1 MSVTRGDV
9 RRPRQVTRD
18 RSLAYSAAN
27 VRQAHGESVRRAPGG
42 VAETTRAKSSP
53 RVKSSAAA
61 VSSSSAPTKP
71 SAAAP
76 SPAPGG
82 VSAVQRAR
90 LLGSALRVVA
100 ERGYGEMSVARV
112 AGGAGVSRRTFYE
125 AFVDREDCFLA
136 LFEDALARLTERV
149 ADAYGR
155 GDSADWAGR
164 VRAGL
169 TGLLVFLEEEPKL
182 ARVLVVDALRG
193 GPRVL
198 ARRARMLEELSVV
211 VQRDGARARGR
222 QGGLPGLTGEGV
234 VGAAFGMIHTRLS
247 QRDGQGADAG
257 SLLGLR
263 NALVATVVLPYLGF
277 AAARREL
284 ARPAPSM
291 GLAAGRGMV
300 VAPQS
305 GAADGA
311 VMRVDPLVDLPMRV
325 TYRTLR
331 VLGALAQHPG
341 ASNRVVGELAGVHD
355 QGQISKLL
363 ARLDGLGLIEN
374 KHRARAAR
382 RDGRARRVA
391 GEANAWCLTAR
402 GVEVERALMVRGN
415 HDGGVG

>member
-1 MSVTRGDV
+1 MPVSAMSVSA
-9 RRPRQVTRD
+9 RR
-18 RSLAYSAAN
+18 SC
-27 VRQAHGESVRRAPGG
+27 
-42 VAETTRAKSSP
+42 SP
-53 RVKSSAAA
+53 PLR
-61 VSSSSAPTKP
+61 
-71 SAAAP
+71 
-76 SPAPGG
+76 G

-90 LLGSALRVVA
+90 LLGSALRIVA

-112 AGGAGVSRRTFYE
+112 ASGAGVSRRTFYE

-136 LFEDALARLTERV
+136 LFKDALARLVERV

-155 GDSADWAGR
+155 GDSTDWAGR

-169 TGLLVFLEEEPKL
+169 TGLLVFLEEEPRL

-198 ARRARMLEELSVV
+198 ACRAGVLEELSVV

-222 QGGLPGLTGEGV
+222 AGGLPGLTGEGV
-234 VGAAFGMIHTRLS
+234 VGAAFGVIHTRLS
-247 QRDGQGADAG
+247 QRDGQGVGVG

-277 AAARREL
+277 AVARREL
-284 ARPAPSM
+284 ARPVPIRGSAR
-291 GLAAGRGMV
+291 GRVRETPGDGG
-300 VAPQS
+300 VAP
-305 GAADGA
+305 GGGG
-311 VMRVDPLVDLPMRV
+311 VDPLVDLPMRV

-331 VLGALAQHPG
+331 VLGAVAQLPG
-341 ASNRVVGELAGVHD
+341 ASNRVVGELAGTHD

-363 ARLDGLGLIEN
+363 SRLEGLGLVEN
-374 KHRARAAR
+374 KHRARAVR
-382 RDGRARRVA
+382 RGGGIRRVA

>member
-1 MSVTRGDV
+1 MPVSAMSVSA
-9 RRPRQVTRD
+9 RR
-18 RSLAYSAAN
+18 SC
-27 VRQAHGESVRRAPGG
+27 
-42 VAETTRAKSSP
+42 SP
-53 RVKSSAAA
+53 
-61 VSSSSAPTKP
+61 P
-71 SAAAP
+71 SR
-76 SPAPGG
+76 G
-82 VSAVQRAR
+82 VSVVQRAR
-90 LLGSALRVVA
+90 LLGSALRIVA
-100 ERGYGEMSVARV
+100 ERGFGEMSVARV
-112 AGGAGVSRRTFYE
+112 ASGAGVSRRTFYE

-136 LFEDALARLTERV
+136 LFEDALVRLTERV
-149 ADAYGR
+149 ADAYGS

-169 TGLLVFLEEEPKL
+169 TGLLVFLEEEPQL

-198 ARRARMLEELSVV
+198 ARRARVLEELSVV

-234 VGAAFGMIHTRLS
+234 VGAAFGVIHTRLS
-247 QRDGQGADAG
+247 QRDGQGAGVG

-277 AAARREL
+277 ATARREL
-284 ARPAPSM
+284 ARPAPSR
-291 GLAAGRGMV
+291 GLAVGRGMV

-305 GAADGA
+305 GAVDGV

-331 VLGALAQHPG
+331 VLGAVAQRPG
-341 ASNRVVGELAGVHD
+341 ASNRVVGELAGTHD

-363 ARLDGLGLIEN
+363 SRLEGLGLVEN
-374 KHRARAAR
+374 KHGARDAR
-382 RDGRARRVA
+382 RGGGVRRVA

-415 HDGGVG
+415 REGGVG